1 MKVCVDCQQDVVGK
15 KAVKVKEDKTIRMLR
30 GLKRFLRIAKENDL
44 YVCEADLEKH
54 LERRKSF
61 EKTMLI
67 FAAIAAFIVVLLFV
81 AILLSGRFEILTIIS
96 AILIGIFLFLFSVIF
111 KYVPAVES
119 LTPELV
125 AGGKPEQ
132 KPVRKTKKKKKGGK

>member
-1 MKVCVDCQQDVVGK
+1 MKVCVDCQQEVVGK
-15 KAVKVKEDKTIRMLR
+15 KAVRVKEDRTIRMLR
-30 GLKRFLRIAKENDL
+30 SIKRLLRISKENEL

-67 FAAIAAFIVVLLFV
+67 FAAIAAFIVVLLLV
-81 AILLSGRFEILTIIS
+81 TILFSGRFEILTIIS
-96 AILIGIFLFLFSVIF
+96 AILIGVFLFLFSVIF

-119 LTPELV
+119 LSPQLV
-125 AGGKPEQ
+125 SGGQPEQ
-132 KPVRKTKKKKKGGK
+132 KPKRKAKSEKGGK